1 MEYII
6 QNYKKDKDKKYIKTY
21 INSNSNSEKLR
32 SSNSFFTRGRD
43 GNRGRGGYC
52 SICGEYH

>member
-6 QNYKKDKDKKYIKTY
+6 ENYKKDKDKKYIITY

-32 SSNSFFTRGRD
+32 SSNSFFTRGR
-43 GNRGRGGYC
+43 GGYC

>member
-6 QNYKKDKDKKYIKTY
+6 QNYKKDKDKKYIITY
-21 INSNSNSEKLR
+21 INNNSNSENLR
-32 SSNSFFTRGRD
+32 NTSSFFTRGR
-43 GNRGRGGYC
+43 GRGGRVYC

>member
-6 QNYKKDKDKKYIKTY
+6 QNYKKDKDKKYIITY
-21 INSNSNSEKLR
+21 INNSNSENLR